1 MNTKQYWKHN
11 LYRLRNRSILTW
23 FRFYSSLIWFLAF
36 ISVLVFTNTF
46 ASENKDL
53 WRNIKEPNHFVI
65 MRHALAPGTGDPQNF
80 KIEDCSTQ
88 RNLSDEGREQA
99 KAIGKRLREHGI
111 DSIKVYSSQWC
122 RCLET
127 AKLLGIGDVEESPLL
142 NSFFRNFEQRKVQTK
157 KLREWLLEQTLDQPL
172 LLVTH
177 QVNITALT
185 NIYPKSGG
193 NSNSSSIEE
202 W

>member
-1 MNTKQYWKHN
+1 MYKVFSGWYFGFT
-11 LYRLRNRSILTW
+11 LTLLG
-23 FRFYSSLIWFLAF
+23 FS
-36 ISVLVFTNTF
+36 F
-46 ASENKDL
+46 ASETDEQTDIWEAIKNK
-53 WRNIKEPNHFVI
+53 NHFVI
-65 MRHALAPGTGDPQNF
+65 MRHTLAPGTGDPQNF
-80 KIEDCSTQ
+80 KLRDCSTQ

-127 AKLLGIGDVEESPLL
+127 AKLLGIGDVEESTLL
-142 NSFFRNFEQRKVQTK
+142 NSFFRNFEK
-157 KLREWLLEQTLDQPL
+157 REEQTQKLINWLNEQRLDRPI

-185 NIYPKSGG
+185 NVFPSSGEMVILNRSTNQKYEVVG
-193 NSNSSSIEE
+193 TIKTSF
-202 W
+202 